1 MSSRYTID
9 GKFTTGGFESGFG
22 GFDIPEDFHLPPC
35 GIEDVDR
42 AMFKLFNEDIPLFF
56 LLDGDLKKIPIIF
69 GAGERAFLLR
79 RKEPIRDSQGA
90 LILPM
95 VSILRNGIDQ
105 EAPAGIGPGSGEI
118 TVKKRLSPDDYAW
131 KRIQNQANLSNAEG
145 LSESGDQVNDS
156 LALEPGNSIFEIITI
171 PTPRFFKANYEITF
185 WAQYQSQMNQM
196 VEAFISSY
204 NIRPARTFRI
214 ESPKGYWFV
223 AIAEQNINFENNI
236 DNYTDDERI
245 LKATIEMNVTGYIV
259 NPQFPGAPSEIRR
272 YVSAPKISFDI
283 SDEDV
288 KSVVSNNIPS
298 SDAEDYVFEDF
309 MVDKMPLP
317 GSGVGQADLDGE
329 EIQTTIGGQ
338 LVTSGANMTKIMKDP
353 FNESS
358 VEVSVKSKNLSK
370 GERVYVIIDNLNK

>member
-22 GFDIPEDFHLPPC
+22 GFDIPDNFQLPSC

-42 AMFKLFNEDIPLFF
+42 AMFKLFNEDIPLFY
-56 LLDGDLKKIPIIF
+56 LLDGDLKKIPIVF

-105 EAPAGIGPGSGEI
+105 EAPGGIGPGNGEI
-118 TVKKRLSPDDYAW
+118 TIKKRLSSDDYAW
-131 KRIQNQANLSNAEG
+131 KRMQNQANLSNIKDVAG
-145 LSESGDQVNDS
+145 SQGQVNDS
-156 LALEPGNSIFEIITI
+156 LAIDPSNSIYEIITI
-171 PTPRFFKANYEITF
+171 PTPRFFKSTYEITF
-185 WAQYQSQMNQM
+185 WAQYQSQMNQI
-196 VEAFISSY
+196 VEAFMSSY

-283 SDEDV
+283 SDAAV
-288 KSVVSNNIPS
+288 NSVVSNNIPS
-298 SDAEDYVFEDF
+298 SKAEDYIYDDL
-309 MVDKMPLP
+309 MVEEMPLP

-329 EIQTTIGGQ
+329 EVNTSIGGQ
-338 LVTSGANMTKIMKDP
+338 KIASTTNIKKIMKDP
-353 FNESS
+353 FNNTS
-358 VEVSVKSKNLSK
+358 VEVSIKSKNLSK
-370 GERVYVIIDNLNK
+370 GERVYSIIDNLNK

>member
-9 GKFTTGGFESGFG
+9 GKYTTGGFESGFG
-22 GFDIPEDFHLPPC
+22 GFDIPEDFQLPGC

-42 AMFKLFNEDIPLFF
+42 AMFKLFNEDIPLFY

-105 EAPAGIGPGSGEI
+105 EAPGGIGPGTGEI
-118 TVKKRLSPDDYAW
+118 TIKKRLSPDDYAW
-131 KRIQNQANLSNAEG
+131 KRIQNQANLSNVEG
-145 LSESGDQVNDS
+145 IESSGGQVNDS
-156 LALEPGNSIFEIITI
+156 LAIDPGNSIYEIITI

-185 WAQYQSQMNQM
+185 WAQYQAQMNQM

-283 SDEDV
+283 SDEDSQ
-288 KSVVSNNIPS
+288 SVISNNIPS
-298 SDAEDYVFEDF
+298 SDPEDYVFEDF
-309 MVDKMPLP
+309 MGEKLPLP
-317 GSGVGQADLDGE
+317 GSGAGQTDLDGE
-329 EIQTTIGGQ
+329 EIKSSIGGEP
-338 LVTSGANMTKIMKDP
+338 VTSDINITKIMKDP
-353 FNESS
+353 FKDTS
-358 VEVSVKSKNLSK
+358 VEVSLKTKNLSK